1 MRRRYHCPV
10 EVAVEV
16 LGGRWTPVI
25 LAHLK
30 EGVHRYGELRR
41 RMPDISDKMLT
52 QRLRELE
59 REGLLRRTVHDGVA
73 LAVSYELTDQGW
85 ELSPLLEGLYRWGQQ
100 RADRAG
106 IAIEPV
112 PPSSDS
118 DQLR

>member
-1 MRRRYHCPV
+1 MD
-10 EVAVEV
+10 V

-41 RMPDISDKMLT
+41 RMPDISHKMLT

-59 REGLLRRTVHDGVA
+59 LEGLLRRTVHDGEER
-73 LAVSYELTDQGW
+73 AVSYELTEQGW
-85 ELSPLLEGLYRWGQQ
+85 ELAPVLEGLYRWGQQ

-112 PPSSDS
+112 PPPPDEQS
-118 DQLR
+118 